1 MSDVRFKLDTRGMW
15 RVIEEHHRTFR
26 KGTQKLFKTAAKGLV
41 AKAVRFTPP
50 FRYSRNS
57 KDAESDKVARQ
68 RGIAS
73 VEIGAM
79 KLFTTD
85 PGVAMQNGLPQKP
98 SRQQVKENSALS
110 LMRSYH
116 KQNRNRQGRVPKTHK
131 PTKVV
136 TKQGLNKYL
145 TELRKKVGYLA
156 SGWIQGAQTMQASLP
171 TWVKKHS
178 GPGSGVLTITETR
191 LYFRM
196 TNSVG
201 FPTKDMLMK
210 QRIPVAIRAQT
221 KAMMRQLLFKTKK
234 RVKL

>member
-1 MSDVRFKLDTRGMW
+1 
-15 RVIEEHHRTFR
+15 
-26 KGTQKLFKTAAKGLV
+26 
-41 AKAVRFTPP
+41 
-50 FRYSRNS
+50 
-57 KDAESDKVARQ
+57 
-68 RGIAS
+68 
-73 VEIGAM
+73 
-79 KLFTTD
+79 
-85 PGVAMQNGLPQKP
+85 
-98 SRQQVKENSALS
+98 
-110 LMRSYH
+110 
-116 KQNRNRQGRVPKTHK
+116 
-131 PTKVV
+131 VV

-201 FPTKDMLMK
+201 FSTKDMLLK